1 MKIFSIQK
9 NIISSQ
15 KGFTLLETLI
25 GIAIVLVAITATF
38 GATQSGL
45 QSAVES
51 RDQIAAFYLAQ
62 EGIEYIRNVR
72 DTNGINSQP
81 WLTGIA
87 AIATDPCFPGKS
99 CIVDAVKSQTNPPT
113 ACSGGISLP
122 CPYLRQDLTT
132 GSTTYGM
139 YGYTST
145 GPNPWTLTKFNR
157 QIQIQTVSVNEVA
170 VTVTMKW
177 GNGKTFVAR
186 ESMFD
191 WQ

>member
-1 MKIFSIQK
+1 
-9 NIISSQ
+9 
-15 KGFTLLETLI
+15 
-25 GIAIVLVAITATF
+25 
-38 GATQSGL
+38 
-45 QSAVES
+45 
-51 RDQIAAFYLAQ
+51 
-62 EGIEYIRNVR
+62 
-72 DTNGINSQP
+72 
-81 WLTGIA
+81 
-87 AIATDPCFPGKS
+87 
-99 CIVDAVKSQTNPPT
+99 
-113 ACSGGISLP
+113 
-122 CPYLRQDLTT
+122 LRQDLTT